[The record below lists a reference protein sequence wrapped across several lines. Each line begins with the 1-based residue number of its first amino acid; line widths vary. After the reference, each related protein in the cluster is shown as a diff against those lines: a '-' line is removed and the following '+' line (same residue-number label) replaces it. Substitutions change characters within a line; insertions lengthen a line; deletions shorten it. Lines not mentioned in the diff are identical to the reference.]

1 MPITSSATK
10 ALRRDKRRQV
20 VNYKTRAN
28 VKKAIDAIKKGS
40 NDPKDVSRMQSTL
53 DKAAKTKVFHP
64 KKASRIKSRLNKLV
78 KSRSE
83 KLATAKPKK
92 IKKVSTKK
100 ATPKKTSVKKT
111 TKK

>member
-10 ALRRDKRRQV
+10 ALRRDRRRQV

-28 VKKAIDAIKKGS
+28 VKKAIDIIKKGS

-53 DKAAKTKVFHP
+53 DKAAKTKVFHS

-78 KSRSE
+78 KSRLKKS
-83 KLATAKPKK
+83 APAKPKN
-92 IKKVSTKK
+92 KKAAVKKTAVSKTSTKK
-100 ATPKKTSVKKT
+100 V

>member
-28 VKKAIDAIKKGS
+28 VKKAIDTIKRGS
-40 NDPKDVSRMQSTL
+40 NDRKDVSRMQSTL
-53 DKAAKTKVFHP
+53 DRAAKTKIFHP

-83 KLATAKPKK
+83 KLAAAKPKK
-92 IKKVSTKK
+92 TKKVSVKKTTPKKTSTKK
-100 ATPKKTSVKKT
+100 ATKK
-111 TKK
+111 

>member
-1 MPITSSATK
+1 MPITSSAKK

-40 NDPKDVSRMQSTL
+40 NDPKDISRMQSTL
-53 DKAAKTKVFHP
+53 DKAAKTKIFHP

-83 KLATAKPKK
+83 KLATNKPKK
-92 IKKVSTKK
+92 VKKSPVKKVAPKKTSTKK
-100 ATPKKTSVKKT
+100 ATKK
-111 TKK
+111 

>member
-1 MPITSSATK
+1 MPITSSAKK
-10 ALRRDKRRQV
+10 ALRRDKRRQT
-20 VNYKTRAN
+20 VNYKVRAN
-28 VKKAIDAIKKGS
+28 VKKAIDTIRKGS
-40 NDPKDVSRMQSTL
+40 NDPKDLSRMQSIL
-53 DKAAKTKVFHP
+53 DKAAKTKFFHP

-92 IKKVSTKK
+92 VKKSSIKKVS
-100 ATPKKTSVKKT
+100 PKKTSTKKT

>member
-20 VNYKTRAN
+20 VNYKTRGN

-40 NDPKDVSRMQSTL
+40 NDPKDISRMQSTI
-53 DKAAKTKVFHP
+53 DRAAKAKIFHP

-83 KLATAKPKK
+83 KVVTSKPKK
-92 IKKVSTKK
+92 AEKTSAKKV
-100 ATPKKTSVKKT
+100 AVKKT
-111 TKK
+111 PAKKTAKK